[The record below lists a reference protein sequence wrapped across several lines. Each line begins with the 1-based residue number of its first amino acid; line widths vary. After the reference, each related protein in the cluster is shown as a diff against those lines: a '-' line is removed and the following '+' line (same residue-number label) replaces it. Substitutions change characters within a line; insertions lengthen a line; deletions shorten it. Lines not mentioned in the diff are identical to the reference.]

1 MGRGERLA
9 RLCRLYG
16 IVDDGPDFPLP
27 LLQWATALARGG
39 AAVVQLRFKRTQPGE
54 ALAIARKVRGLL
66 PTQLLIVND
75 RPDLAVLADADGV
88 HLGDEDLAPND
99 ARRVVGPDRLVGVTA
114 RNIEAARAAL
124 NLGADY
130 LGVGPIFPTR
140 GKVLTV
146 EPLGTERLAAIC
158 HAVAPAPVVGIAGI
172 DASNL
177 PSVIA
182 AGARAAAV
190 ISAIGRA
197 EDPERAARE
206 LAALARRS

>member
-9 RLCRLYG
+9 RLCGLYG
-16 IVDDGPDFPLP
+16 IVDDGPDFTLPPLP
-27 LLQWATALARGG
+27 WATALAGGG
-39 AAVVQLRFKRTQPGE
+39 AAVVQLRFKRTQPRE
-54 ALAIARKVRGLL
+54 ALDLL

-99 ARRVVGPDRLVGVTA
+99 ARRVVGPDRLVGVTV

-124 NLGADY
+124 DLGADY
-130 LGVGPIFPTR
+130 LGVGPVFPTR
-140 GKVLTV
+140 GKVLSV
-146 EPLGTERLAAIC
+146 EPLGTDRLAAIC
-158 HAVAPAPVVGIAGI
+158 RAVAPAPVVGIAGI

-177 PSVIA
+177 ASVIA
-182 AGARAAAV
+182 AGARAAAM
-190 ISAIGRA
+190 ISAVGRA